1 MKLFSPEALLA
12 RLSAPLALLIGG
24 ARDLPTRQQ
33 TIRNTIAWSYNLLND
48 DEQTLFRRL
57 GVFVG
62 GFTLAAAEAVCNGDD
77 LLIAVVDRIAAL
89 VNQSLLR
96 KVDGPDGATRFVLL
110 ETIREYAVEQLSASA
125 ELGLLQQRHTTYFV
139 TWVEA
144 VEDEHLLEVEDEHL
158 LEAEYPNLRAAL
170 AWSQTVAD
178 GTIGLRLGRALGGFW
193 RTRSYLNEGR
203 AWLTA
208 VLKPSAQQAAQS
220 VTAADHVLRAE
231 ALYKLGILLA
241 SHSDFV
247 TAQHAFEEC
256 LALFRAFGNPKHI
269 ASALSDFGMTLVA
282 QGEYEQSGLLLK
294 ESLAL
299 YQQLADTEGIMR
311 CLAFLGVRAYAHG
324 DLVRAIE
331 HSTAALHLAR
341 QMAVTWHIASALL
354 DLSLVAIKQA
364 DSNQARVWINES
376 IGLFRDMGERWN
388 ILRALEVGAHVA
400 TMQAEHDLAST
411 TAVDRA
417 VRIFGAAEALR
428 ETLHNPHL
436 PIYRDQYLRGVAAAR
451 AHLSANDFAAAWA
464 AGRALSMEQAITEVL
479 TVIAPAP
486 ESNR

>member
-1 MKLFSPEALLA
+1 
-12 RLSAPLALLIGG
+12 
-24 ARDLPTRQQ
+24 
-33 TIRNTIAWSYNLLND
+33 
-48 DEQTLFRRL
+48 
-57 GVFVG
+57 VFVG
-62 GFTLAAAEAVCNGDD
+62 GCTLEAAEAVCNGDDD

-96 KVDGPDGATRFVLL
+96 KVEGPDGATRFMLL
-110 ETIREYAVEQLSASA
+110 ETLREYALEQLSAGE
-125 ELGLLQQRHTTYFV
+125 ELGLLQQRHAAFFV

-144 VEDEHLLEVEDEHL
+144 VEDEHL

-208 VLKPSAQQAAQS
+208 VLKPNAQQAAQS
-220 VTAADHVLRAE
+220 VTVADHVLRAE

-247 TAQHAFEEC
+247 TAQNIFEEC
-256 LALFRAFGNPKHI
+256 LALFRAFGDPAHI
-269 ASALSDFGMTLVA
+269 ASTLSDFGMTLVA
-282 QGEYEQSGLLLK
+282 QGEYEQSGLLLE

-299 YQQLADTEGIMR
+299 YQQLADTVGIMR
-311 CLAFLGVRAYAHG
+311 CRAFLGVRAYAHG

-331 HSTAALHLAR
+331 HSTAALRLAR
-341 QMAVTWHIASALL
+341 QTNVTWHIASALL

-364 DSNQARVWINES
+364 DISQARVWLNES

-388 ILRALEVGAHVA
+388 ILRTLEVGAYVA
-400 TMQAEHDLAST
+400 IMQAEHDLAAT
-411 TAVDRA
+411 TTVDRA

-428 ETLHNPHL
+428 ETLHNPHQ
-436 PIYRDQYLRGVAAAR
+436 PIYIDLYLRGVAAAR
-451 AHLSANDFAAAWA
+451 AQLDEATFAAAWA
-464 AGRALSMEQAITEVL
+464 AGRELTLEQATAEAL
-479 TVIAPAP
+479 NELA
-486 ESNR
+486 